1 MVLEMPDTNGGRMS
15 LWDHLAELRQRV
27 IYSLV
32 SVTIFAIAAYLFRN
46 QIMAFLMMPSKKET
60 FIFIHPAEA
69 FLSYLKM
76 SFFVGILASAP
87 FILYQTWRFVLPALR
102 PIERRALRFCFL
114 FGGVMFYSGSAFA
127 FYVALPAALRFLIA
141 AGGELLKPQ
150 FTVGNYVSF
159 VSLFTLLMGLVFE
172 LPLVVLVLVR
182 LGITSREFLRQRR
195 RHVIVLCWIVAAILT
210 PPDVVTQAFMAVPLM
225 LLYELSLVLAAVA
238 ERRGK
243 EATKERG

>member
-1 MVLEMPDTNGGRMS
+1 MGTFEIEDGRMS
-15 LWDHLAELRQRV
+15 IWDHLAELRRRV
-27 IYSLV
+27 IYSLTLIIL
-32 SVTIFAIAAYLFRN
+32 SSFTAYFFRTP
-46 QIMAFLMMPSKKET
+46 IMNFIMKPSNNKS
-60 FIFIHPAEA
+60 FIFIHPTEA
-69 FLSYLKM
+69 FISYLKM
-76 SFFVGILASAP
+76 SLFIGILGAVP
-87 FILYQTWRFVLPALR
+87 FVFYQTWRFVLPALR

-114 FGGVMFYSGSAFA
+114 LGGVMFYSGSAFA

-243 EATKERG
+243 EAIKERG

>member
-1 MVLEMPDTNGGRMS
+1 MS
-15 LWDHLAELRQRV
+15 IWDHLAELRRRV
-27 IYSLV
+27 IYSLTLIIL
-32 SVTIFAIAAYLFRN
+32 SSFTAYFFRTP
-46 QIMAFLMMPSKKET
+46 IMNFIMKPSNNKS
-60 FIFIHPAEA
+60 FIFIHPTEA
-69 FLSYLKM
+69 FISYLKM
-76 SFFVGILASAP
+76 SLFIGILGAVP
-87 FILYQTWRFVLPALR
+87 FVFYQTWRFVLPALR

-114 FGGVMFYSGSAFA
+114 LGGVMFYSGSAFA

-243 EATKERG
+243 EAIKERG